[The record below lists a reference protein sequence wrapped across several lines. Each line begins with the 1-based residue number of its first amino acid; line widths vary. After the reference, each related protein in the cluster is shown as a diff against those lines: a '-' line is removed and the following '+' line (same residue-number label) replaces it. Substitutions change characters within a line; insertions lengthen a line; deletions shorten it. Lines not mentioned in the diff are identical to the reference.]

1 MRVTVTQGNLQRAL
15 SIVNRAIAARPALP
29 VLSNVMLSTEDARL
43 KLSATNLD
51 LGINVWI
58 GAKIENE
65 GAITVPAKLFSDLV
79 TNLSPQPVDL
89 DLDERTQTIQLQCG
103 GTRANIKG
111 IDASEFPL
119 IPEAD
124 ANTGVAVPAPEFKR
138 MIEQVA
144 FAASKEESKPVLT
157 GILTRI
163 EGNTLTMSATDG
175 YRLSERKTVLE
186 TGVDT
191 PLSMIIPAR
200 TLQEV
205 ARIISDDDENVLISI
220 PEGRSQVM
228 FHLHETDVA
237 SSLIEGA
244 FPDYERVIPSEYQT
258 LTTVYRDELLRA
270 CKRSEIFAK
279 DNAYTTRMS
288 IDPSED
294 NRGPGEVRVRAQSN
308 EKGDNESMIDASV
321 DGVPIEISFNIR
333 YLIEL
338 LNVIGDDQVIL
349 QTNTSADPCLVRP
362 FHNDEYNVYV
372 HVIMPMRVGQN

>member
-1 MRVTVTQGNLQRAL
+1 MRVTVTQANLQRAL
-15 SIVNRAIAARPALP
+15 NTVNRAIAARPALP

-58 GAKIENE
+58 GAKIEHE
-65 GAITVPAKLFSDLV
+65 GSITLPAKLFYDLV
-79 TNLSPQPVDL
+79 NNLSPERVDL
-89 DLDERTQTIQLQCG
+89 ELNERTLTVQLQCG

-124 ANTGVAVPAPEFKR
+124 ANTGIAVPAHEFKR
-138 MIEQVA
+138 MIDQVA
-144 FAASKEESKPVLT
+144 FAASKEESKPILT

-163 EGNTLTMSATDG
+163 EGNNLVMSATDG
-175 YRLSERKTVLE
+175 YRLSERRTALE
-186 TGVDT
+186 TGPDAA
-191 PLSMIIPAR
+191 LSMIIPAR

-205 ARIISDDDENVLISI
+205 SRIVSDEDENVLISI

-228 FHLHETDVA
+228 FHLHETDIA

-244 FPDYERVIPSEYQT
+244 FPDYERVIPTEHQT
-258 LTTVYRDELLRA
+258 VTTVYTDELLRA

-288 IDPSED
+288 IE
-294 NRGPGEVRVRAQSN
+294 PGEDSMGRGEVKVRAQSN
-308 EKGDNESMIDASV
+308 EKGDNESMIDAAV

-338 LNVIGDDQVIL
+338 LNVIGDEQVVL
-349 QTNTSADPCLVRP
+349 QTNTSADPCLVKP
-362 FHNDEYNVYV
+362 YHEDEYNDYV